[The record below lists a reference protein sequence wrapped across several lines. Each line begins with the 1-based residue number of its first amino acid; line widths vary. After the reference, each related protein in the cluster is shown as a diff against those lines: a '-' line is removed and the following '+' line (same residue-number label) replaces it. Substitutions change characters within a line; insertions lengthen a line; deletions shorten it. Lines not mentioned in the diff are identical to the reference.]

1 MGSEQF
7 RKEES
12 TAVIYKVIKTNSA
25 LNLLKG
31 LVKSITLASLI
42 SGCAH
47 MSSKPGE
54 TAGSDVQPGDRL
66 IVPSN
71 SPAEVQ
77 SFRVTDPEPPK
88 VTDTELDSIPTDINE
103 KVEQWVKYFQGKKGR
118 PHMERYLARSSRYM
132 KIMQTILRKNGL
144 PEDLIYIA
152 LIESGFSSKATSHAA
167 AVGYWQFIRGT
178 GKRYGLEI
186 NGLVDERRDPILAT
200 QAAAEYFKG
209 LYSVF
214 GSWYLAMASYNV
226 GENRVKREVMNH
238 YTRDFWELARKR
250 RLPKETINYI
260 PKFIAAKL
268 IGNNP
273 AKYGFTDIEWEKP
286 LEFETIKVDRP
297 VNLKQMAAKLNFD
310 YDDLKQMNPKFKGEI
325 APAKSADGV
334 SVLEIRVPVGQTVA
348 GLAAAQASF
357 AGRVEF
363 IADAGD
369 TTTHKVKSGES
380 LYTIARKYHS
390 SVALLRDLNDLK
402 AGRKL
407 RIGMRLQVP
416 ERGGGKKAAAL
427 AVAERAKKAKAVE
440 VVKETPEETTVAAE
454 KATEEVEVST
464 SEGKFYVVQPGDTLS
479 GIADDYDST
488 VNELRKLNKLRRGNM
503 LKVGMRL
510 KVPSD
515 DQGIPVAPDSDQVMP
530 SRGPQAVG
538 PIAHVVKPGETLTSI
553 AQKYGVSVASL
564 KKANNLRAKSMLRVG
579 SKLVIPVSSNRE
591 VRHNEA
597 YSKAY
602 SKVARSRRLVSRAVA
617 RPLRS
622 SPRKQSQRVHVV
634 KRGENLG
641 HIAEKYSITVS
652 ELRNRNR
659 SIASGSKLFVGSRLL
674 IPEARAASVRE

>member
-1 MGSEQF
+1 MESEIVRNKMATAALGKGSLLRF
-7 RKEES
+7 S
-12 TAVIYKVIKTNSA
+12 FA
-25 LNLLKG
+25 NLLV
-31 LVKSITLASLI
+31 LSLLA
-42 SGCAH
+42 GCAH
-47 MSSKPGE
+47 GPAK
-54 TAGSDVQPGDRL
+54 TADNTPNEVQAGDRL
-66 IVPSN
+66 VVPSK
-71 SPAEVQ
+71 SPSEVD

-88 VTDTELDSIPTDINE
+88 VADTELDSIPTDINE
-103 KVEQWVKYFQGKKGR
+103 KVDQWVKYFQGRKGR

-132 KIMQTILRKNGL
+132 KVMQTILRKNGL

-186 NGLVDERRDPILAT
+186 NALVDERRDPILAT

-250 RLPKETINYI
+250 RFPKETINYI

-286 LEFETIKVDRP
+286 LEFETIKVDRA
-297 VNLKQMAAKLNFD
+297 VNLRQMANKLNFD

-325 APAKSADGV
+325 APAKASDEGAP
-334 SVLEIRVPVGQTVA
+334 VLEIRVPVGQTVA
-348 GLAAAQASF
+348 ALAAAQASF
-357 AGRVEF
+357 TGKIEF

-369 TTTHKVKSGES
+369 TTTHKVRAGES

-390 SVALLRDLNDLK
+390 TVALLRDLNDLK

-427 AVAERAKKAKAVE
+427 AMAERAKKSKPVE
-440 VVKETPEETTVAAE
+440 VGKESAEETTVAAE
-454 KATEEVEVST
+454 KATEEVEIST

-553 AQKYGVSVASL
+553 AQKYGISVASL
-564 KKANNLRAKSMLRVG
+564 KKANNLRAKAMLKVG

-591 VRHNEA
+591 VQHG
-597 YSKAY
+597 
-602 SKVARSRRLVSRAVA
+602 KVVRSGRVVL
-617 RPLRS
+617 RPLKTGHKAQAR
-622 SPRKQSQRVHVV
+622 RFHVV

-641 HIAEKYSITVS
+641 HIAEKYSVTVS
-652 ELRNRNR
+652 EIKNRNR
-659 SIASGSKLFVGSRLL
+659 GLGKGSKLFVGSRLM
-674 IPEARAASVRE
+674 IPEAKASSRE